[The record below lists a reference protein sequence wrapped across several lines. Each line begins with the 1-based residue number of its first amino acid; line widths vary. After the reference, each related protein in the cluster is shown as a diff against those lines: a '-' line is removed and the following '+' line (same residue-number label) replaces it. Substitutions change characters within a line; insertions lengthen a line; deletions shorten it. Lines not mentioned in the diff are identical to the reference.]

1 MQRNRTL
8 LCHAPAPRR
17 ALAAAV
23 VGIGIGVALLLLG
36 CSDPPEPSS
45 QQSASTPSPSVAP
58 REVVVATAMTTGDLV
73 SERVCLDQEGPHVL
87 EAEAA
92 SENAATGFL
101 TLDDGSA
108 EGEYVTSAMRF
119 AGQSRRIRSEQVVLH
134 AGEPCYL
141 VSAQTGITGERA
153 TTRLIRLDAS
163 QAPVQESESSV
174 DSDEPTEFSANTKQ
188 LLTLY
193 EELHSFKDDPTFHE
207 VGFGRCCR
215 FHDWQTRVE
224 ALQSKAGLETL
235 ADVGVLPGDLLTLG
249 MKYMRSKGRPTE
261 YTETMEPHYES
272 GLAALAH

>member
-119 AGQSRRIRSEQVVLH
+119 AGQSS
-134 AGEPCYL
+134 
-141 VSAQTGITGERA
+141 T
-153 TTRLIRLDAS
+153 
-163 QAPVQESESSV
+163 
-174 DSDEPTEFSANTKQ
+174 DS
-188 LLTLY
+188 
-193 EELHSFKDDPTFHE
+193 
-207 VGFGRCCR
+207 
-215 FHDWQTRVE
+215 
-224 ALQSKAGLETL
+224 
-235 ADVGVLPGDLLTLG
+235 
-249 MKYMRSKGRPTE
+249 
-261 YTETMEPHYES
+261 
-272 GLAALAH
+272 

>member
-1 MQRNRTL
+1 MSSHTRTT
-8 LCHAPAPRR
+8 
-17 ALAAAV
+17 AAV
-23 VGIGIGVALLLLG
+23 VGIGVALLLLG

-58 REVVVATAMTTGDLV
+58 REVVVATTMTTGDLV

-108 EGEYVTSAMRF
+108 EGEYVTSAIRF

-163 QAPVQESESSV
+163 PAPVQESESSV

-249 MKYMRSKGRPTE
+249 MEYMRSKGRPTE
-261 YTETMEPHYES
+261 YTGTMEPHYES

>member
-1 MQRNRTL
+1 MSSHTRTT
-8 LCHAPAPRR
+8 
-17 ALAAAV
+17 AAV
-23 VGIGIGVALLLLG
+23 VGIGVALLLLG

-45 QQSASTPSPSVAP
+45 RQSASTPSPSVAP
-58 REVVVATAMTTGDLV
+58 REVVVATTMTTGDLV

-108 EGEYVTSAMRF
+108 EGEYVTSAIRF

-163 QAPVQESESSV
+163 PAPVQKSESSV

-235 ADVGVLPGDLLTLG
+235 ADVGVLPGELLTLG
-249 MKYMRSKGRPTE
+249 MEYMRSKGRPTE
-261 YTETMEPHYES
+261 YTGTMEPHYES